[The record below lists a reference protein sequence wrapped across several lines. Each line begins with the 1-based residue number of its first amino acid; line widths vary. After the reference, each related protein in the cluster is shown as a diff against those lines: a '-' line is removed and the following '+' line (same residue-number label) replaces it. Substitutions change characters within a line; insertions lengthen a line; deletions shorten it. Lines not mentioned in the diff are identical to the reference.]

1 MANNAGENRS
11 EFKLKNGPDD
21 GISAVRFA
29 PTSPQVSKKNPR
41 SAVRMF
47 LNSGPNQ
54 NF

>member
-29 PTSPQVSKKNPR
+29 PTSPQVSKKR
-41 SAVRMF
+41 IY
-47 LNSGPNQ
+47 
-54 NF
+54 